1 MMTTD
6 TKEQSNNAAAL
17 AKPLLPPPNEEPVV
31 AFASEEDIEQGAYLL
46 QKESIL
52 DTGNAIKLQTPLIL
66 GSHMFSFSHF
76 GSGVDSG

>member
-52 DTGNAIKLQTPLIL
+52 DTGNAIEIANSSHTRLSYVLIQSL
-66 GSHMFSFSHF
+66 WIRS
-76 GSGVDSG
+76 